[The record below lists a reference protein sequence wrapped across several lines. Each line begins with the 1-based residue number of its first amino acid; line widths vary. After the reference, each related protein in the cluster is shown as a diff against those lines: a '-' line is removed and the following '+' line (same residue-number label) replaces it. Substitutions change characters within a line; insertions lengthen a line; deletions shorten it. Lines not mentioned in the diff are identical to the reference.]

1 MDIWQLVL
9 LIAVVGAVGGIAN
22 CAITGEFV
30 LPQVDTEAKAWRPGW
45 VGNVVVGAVA
55 AVVVWGVNGPLS
67 QYDII
72 ADSDETLHLTLG
84 QLLSSIVVGL
94 GGGNILTQMAQKQA
108 ERVAK
113 ETLASS
119 LRTLLDSKGED
130 NDK

>member
-9 LIAVVGAVGGIAN
+9 LIAVVGAVGGVAN

-30 LPQVDTEAKAWRPGW
+30 LPQFDREAKAWRPGW

-55 AVVVWGVNGPLS
+55 AVVVWGVNGPLAG
-67 QYDII
+67 YDIL
-72 ADSDETLHLTLG
+72 AGSDEKLHLTLA
-84 QLLSSIVVGL
+84 QLLSSIGVGL
-94 GGGNILTQMAQKQA
+94 GGGNILTQLAQKQA

-119 LRTLLDSKGED
+119 LRALLDSKGEE
-130 NDK
+130 NGK